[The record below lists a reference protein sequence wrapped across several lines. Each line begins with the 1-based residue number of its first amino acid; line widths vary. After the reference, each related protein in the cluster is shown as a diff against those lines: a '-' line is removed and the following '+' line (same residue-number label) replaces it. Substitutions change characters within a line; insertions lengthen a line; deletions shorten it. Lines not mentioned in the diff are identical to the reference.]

1 MPAMLTSEQILAQT
15 QAQWGTAQ
23 FQDNWET
30 QDWYYFDMAGYQ
42 TGAVGPTQFRY
53 FTVPAGQNDPALAV
67 TKTQEQTNLTTPNQI
82 GGNECF
88 IATGI
93 RAFIQPA
100 PKARQTGTGVA
111 ADASF
116 AARQLPFARFIDVL
130 GTQGV
135 LTWTIMQKAWL
146 RQDKPWER
154 FAAAFGLG
162 ELRPP
167 AVGSTGAA
175 GVTAAINGGAN
186 AYVGQSPYDV
196 YCAGD
201 GFSLAQPVF
210 LAPNTTFEITISQPL
225 AGASFPLNQNLY
237 GASADQPATL
247 WTGIIL
253 DGFKVRP
260 RQ

>member
-1 MPAMLTSEQILAQT
+1 MNSDQILALT

-30 QDWYYFDMAGYQ
+30 QDWYYFDEVGYP
-42 TGAVGPTQFRY
+42 TGAAGPSTFRY

-67 TKTQEQTNLTTPNQI
+67 LKTAEQTNLTTPNQI

-93 RAFIQPA
+93 RAFLHNSA
-100 PKARQTGTGVA
+100 KARQLGTGVA

-116 AARQLPFARFIDVL
+116 SARQLAFARFLDVL

-146 RQDKPWER
+146 RQDKPWTR
-154 FAAAFGLG
+154 FAAGFGLG
-162 ELRPP
+162 ELMPP
-167 AVGSTGAA
+167 AIGTGA
-175 GVTAAINGGAN
+175 GAAINGGAN
-186 AYVGQSPYDV
+186 AYTGSSPYDV

-201 GFSLAQPVF
+201 AFSLAQPVF

-225 AGASFPLNQNLY
+225 TGASFPANQNLY
-237 GASADQPATL
+237 GAGSDQPATL

>member
-1 MPAMLTSEQILAQT
+1 MNSEQILAQT

-30 QDWYYFDMAGYQ
+30 QDWYYFDMVGYQ
-42 TGAVGPTQFRY
+42 TGATGPSTFRY

-67 TKTQEQTNLTTPNQI
+67 TKTSEQTNLTTPNQI

-93 RAFIQPA
+93 RAFILNSA
-100 PKARQTGTGVA
+100 KARQLGTNVA
-111 ADASF
+111 TDTNF
-116 AARQLPFARFIDVL
+116 AARQLQFARFMDVL

-154 FAAAFGLG
+154 FAAGFGLG
-162 ELRPP
+162 ELKPP

-186 AYVGQSPYDV
+186 AYVGCSPWDV
-196 YCAGD
+196 CYAGD
-201 GFSLAQPVF
+201 SFSLAQPVF
-210 LAPNTTFEITISQPL
+210 LAPNTTFEITITQPL
-225 AGASFPLNQNLY
+225 SGASFPPNQNLY
-237 GASADQPATL
+237 GTGTDQPATV